1 MLMESG
7 THILILMWETSYHHK
22 HLEFKVGDYVR
33 ISKYKSVLAKLY
45 IPNLSDKDFVIKKVK
60 NTVPQTYIIEDH
72 IVEKII
78 GTFYKINYKW
88 QIKQRLELKGY

>member
-1 MLMESG
+1 M
-7 THILILMWETSYHHK
+7 
-22 HLEFKVGDYVR
+22 
-33 ISKYKSVLAKLY
+33 AKLY

-88 QIKQRLELKGY
+88 QIKQRLELKGC